1 LRRGLVR
8 VSERIEHDGP
18 SPESL
23 RIVRIQSRGVF
34 QLLDEA

>member
-8 VSERIEHDGP
+8 AGERIEHDGP
-18 SPESL
+18 SAESL